1 MSTSTHVETNV
12 PALDVRQALI
22 YTANRSPQGQA
33 TSEGFAQ
40 HGISGLIASPLGDVA
55 IHPVPTYT
63 GFFPTITF
71 LIAIIAMVQSL
82 ITNAIVTIKGGLG
95 FTTIVKYVTPVA
107 SIFSFPDV
115 VVSFG
120 KDNAKEMI
128 EGKLQSIGFRKE
140 VQGRRTFYRGQ
151 LTPANQSALFAL
163 SPQLDTYAPF
173 GAVNI
178 AGYFALKN
186 LQTILLTICACI
198 KKPAEINESLS
209 FTL

>member
-1 MSTSTHVETNV
+1 MSTSTQVKTTV
-12 PALDVRQALI
+12 PATDVRQSII

-55 IHPVPTYT
+55 IHPVPTYS

-71 LIAIIAMVQSL
+71 LVAIIAMIQAL
-82 ITNAIVTIKGGLG
+82 ITNAVVTIKGGLL
-95 FTTIVKYVTPVA
+95 FKTIVKYTTPV
-107 SIFSFPDV
+107 SPIFSMPDV

-151 LTPANQSALFAL
+151 LTPANQSSLFAL
-163 SPQLDTYAPF
+163 GPQLDTYAPF

-186 LQTILLTICACI
+186 LQTILLTTCA
-198 KKPAEINESLS
+198 L
-209 FTL
+209 